1 MNLFEKMIEIKPLLS
16 VQYIEIQHIKLK
28 INEKKLT
35 LREVLI
41 AIPEEYIT
49 LDSQDTLVDGHI
61 LYLHSIL
68 KGVNKLPY
76 KRVSALERIDLNL
89 Y

>member
-1 MNLFEKMIEIKPLLS
+1 MNLFEIKPLYSLNLIE
-16 VQYIEIQHIKLK
+16 VQEIKLK
-28 INEKKLT
+28 NNLKKLT
-35 LREVLI
+35 LREVLSE
-41 AIPEEYIT
+41 IPEEYIT
-49 LDSQDTLVDGHI
+49 LDSQDNLVDGHI

-76 KRVSALERIDLNL
+76 KRVSALERIDLNI

>member
-1 MNLFEKMIEIKPLLS
+1 MNLFEIKPLYSLNLIE
-16 VQYIEIQHIKLK
+16 VQEIKLK
-28 INEKKLT
+28 NNLKKLT
-35 LREVLI
+35 LREVLSE
-41 AIPEEYIT
+41 IPEEYIT
-49 LDSQDTLVDGHI
+49 LDSQDNLVDGHI

>member
-1 MNLFEKMIEIKPLLS
+1 MNLFEIKPLYSLNLIE
-16 VQYIEIQHIKLK
+16 VQEIKLV
-28 INEKKLT
+28 NNLKKLT
-35 LREVLI
+35 LREVLF

-49 LDSQDTLVDGHI
+49 LDSQDNLVDGHI

-76 KRVSALERIDLNL
+76 KRVSALERIDLNI

>member
-1 MNLFEKMIEIKPLLS
+1 MNLFEKMIEINPLHS
-16 VQYIEIQHIKLK
+16 VQCIEIQHIKLK

-49 LDSQDTLVDGHI
+49 LDSQDNLVDGHI
-61 LYLHSIL
+61 LYLQSIL
-68 KGVNKLPY
+68 KGINKIPY
-76 KRVSALERIDLNL
+76 KRVSALERIDLNI